1 MAIFHFSVKAISRA
15 DGKSA
20 VACAAYRAG
29 EKLTCEYYGKVQDY
43 TRKTGVEHSQIY
55 APNNTKEKLLD
66 RQNLWNAVEKAERK
80 KMPYL
85 HENLK
90 LHFQAS

>member
-55 APNNTKEKLLD
+55 APNNTK
-66 RQNLWNAVEKAERK
+66 RK
-80 KMPYL
+80 IIRPSEFMECSRK
-85 HENLK
+85 
-90 LHFQAS
+90 S

>member
-29 EKLTCEYYGKVQDY
+29 EKLTCTNIMEKYKT

-66 RQNLWNAVEKAERK
+66 RQNLWNAVEK
-80 KMPYL
+80 
-85 HENLK
+85 
-90 LHFQAS
+90 S

>member
-29 EKLTCEYYGKVQDY
+29 EKLTCEYYGKVH
-43 TRKTGVEHSQIY
+43 KTTH
-55 APNNTKEKLLD
+55 EK
-66 RQNLWNAVEKAERK
+66 
-80 KMPYL
+80 
-85 HENLK
+85 
-90 LHFQAS
+90 QA